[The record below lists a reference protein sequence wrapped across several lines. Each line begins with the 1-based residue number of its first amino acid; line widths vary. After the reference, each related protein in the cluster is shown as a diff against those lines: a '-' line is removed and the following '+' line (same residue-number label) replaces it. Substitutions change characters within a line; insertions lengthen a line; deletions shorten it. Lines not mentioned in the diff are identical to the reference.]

1 MRTLITLIAIVLCLQ
16 LWAQVPDTTVA
27 NDDPVLPGIGDQF
40 TLRVNPNPVTRAD
53 QALSVIVKGG
63 APNGTE
69 AISIEIFNIKGQS
82 VYKESH
88 DYHSGDGKYTVNTSS
103 LSTGIYLCK
112 VASGKQTAISKF
124 SVIK

>member
-82 VYKESH
+82 VYKEAH
-88 DYHSGDGKYTVNTSS
+88 ENYSGDGKYKVNTPN
-103 LSTGIYLCK
+103 LSTGIYLSK
-112 VASGKQTAISKF
+112 VKSGKQTAVSKF